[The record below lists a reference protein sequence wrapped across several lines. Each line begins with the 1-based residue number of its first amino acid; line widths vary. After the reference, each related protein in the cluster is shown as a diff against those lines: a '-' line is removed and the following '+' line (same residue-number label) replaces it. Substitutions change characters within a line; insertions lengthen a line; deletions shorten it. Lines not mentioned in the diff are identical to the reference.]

1 MAKIKIKIKKGD
13 TVKIITGDHKGEEG
27 EVLAVLAK
35 KNAVL
40 VSEKNVAK
48 KTIKKN
54 DDNPEGGWTMKELPI
69 NISNVKKV

>member
-1 MAKIKIKIKKGD
+1 MAKVKIKIKKGD